1 MIEISQIIN
10 TETNLVI
17 FKVID
22 SLFMLPSLLG
32 KLTLVAYGNVNRLD
46 LFIKSVNNISI
57 E

>member
-1 MIEISQIIN
+1 MKNTIIIECKIKLQKMIEISQIIN

-32 KLTLVAYGNVNRLD
+32 K
-46 LFIKSVNNISI
+46 KISGRRYQRN
-57 E
+57 